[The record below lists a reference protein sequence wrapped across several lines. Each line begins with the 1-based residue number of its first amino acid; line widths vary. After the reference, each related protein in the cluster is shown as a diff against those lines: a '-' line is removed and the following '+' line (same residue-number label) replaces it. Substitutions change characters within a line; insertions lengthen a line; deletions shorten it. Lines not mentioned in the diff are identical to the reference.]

1 VNSQKRQ
8 RVVCGMSGGVDSSA
22 TAALLL
28 EQGYDVIGITLKLWP
43 QDCVNRAED
52 KCCGPQAVTD
62 ARAVCHKLDIPYYL
76 IDEAAEFQKHVIQYF
91 ADEYKA
97 GRTPNPC
104 VMCNQNLK
112 FGRLIDRADQLGA
125 EFIATGH
132 FARVVWSAAVPAADL
147 PTGGQSQKLSNQ
159 PLSDNAAAGTAAL
172 RGAQGRY
179 LLKRGRDLRKDQS
192 YFLFSLR
199 QDQLARAIFP
209 LGEKTKSDTREVAR
223 HCQLKTADKEES
235 MEICF
240 VPDNNYG
247 GFLQSA
253 NLVQKHRGE
262 ITDVHGHVLGH
273 HDGIEFYT
281 IGQRRGLGI
290 TTSKPVYVVELDV
303 ENNRVVVGDESA
315 LDRDEFTATNCN
327 WHPFD
332 KLTQPIEVTAKIRYN
347 HPGTPATVTPLENN
361 SVRVKLHTPQRA
373 VTPGQAAV
381 FYQEDLVV
389 GGGWIAR

>member
-1 VNSQKRQ
+1 
-8 RVVCGMSGGVDSSA
+8 MSGGVDSSA

-28 EQGYDVIGITLKLWP
+28 EQGYDVVGITLKLWP

-62 ARAVCHKLDIPYYL
+62 ARSVCHKLGIPYYL
-76 IDEAAEFQKHVIQYF
+76 IDEAADFQKHVIQYF

-112 FGRLIDRADQLGA
+112 FGRLIDRAEQLGA

-132 FARVVWSAAVPAADL
+132 FARIERRD
-147 PTGGQSQKLSNQ
+147 
-159 PLSDNAAAGTAAL
+159 D
-172 RGAQGRY
+172 GRV
-179 LLKRGRDLRKDQS
+179 LLKRGKDLRKDQS

-223 HCQLKTADKEES
+223 HCNLKTADKEES

-262 ITDVHGHVLGH
+262 IVDPHGHVLGH

-281 IGQRRGLGI
+281 IGQRKGLGI
-290 TTSKPVYVVELDV
+290 TTPKPVYVVELDV
-303 ENNRVVVGDESA
+303 ENNRVVVGDETA
-315 LDRDEFTATNCN
+315 LDRNEFTVERCN
-327 WHPFD
+327 WIPFATPPAQ
-332 KLTQPIEVTAKIRYN
+332 LEVTAKIRYN
-347 HPGTPATVTPLENN
+347 HPGASATVTPQPDG
-361 SVRVKLHTPQRA
+361 RAKVKLHTSQRA
-373 VTPGQAAV
+373 ITPGQAAV

-389 GGGWIAR
+389 GGGWITR

>member
-1 VNSQKRQ
+1 
-8 RVVCGMSGGVDSSA
+8 MSGGVDSSA

-62 ARAVCHKLDIPYYL
+62 ARSVCDRLGVPYYL

-125 EFIATGH
+125 DYIATGH
-132 FARVVWSAAVPAADL
+132 FARIEKSPD
-147 PTGGQSQKLSNQ
+147 GS
-159 PLSDNAAAGTAAL
+159 
-172 RGAQGRY
+172 RF

-199 QDQLARAIFP
+199 QDQLARALFP
-209 LGEKTKSDTREVAR
+209 LGEKTKSDTRAVAR
-223 HCQLKTADKEES
+223 HCNLKTADKEES

-247 GFLQSA
+247 GFLQQA

-262 ITDVHGHVLGH
+262 IVDLSGRVLGQ
-273 HDGIEFYT
+273 HDGIAFYT

-290 TTSKPVYVVELDV
+290 TTPEPVYVVELDV
-303 ENNRVVVGDESA
+303 ENNRVVVGNDSA

-327 WHPFD
+327 WIPFD
-332 KLTQPIEVTAKIRYN
+332 KLAKPVEVMAKIRYN
-347 HPGTPATVTPLENN
+347 HPGTPATVTPADHGA
-361 SVRVKLHTPQRA
+361 VKVKLHSLQRA
-373 VTPGQAAV
+373 ITPGQAAV
-381 FYQEDLVV
+381 FYQDDLVV

>member
-1 VNSQKRQ
+1 MTSEKRQ

-62 ARAVCHKLDIPYYL
+62 ARAVCHSLGIPYYL

-125 EFIATGH
+125 DFIATGH
-132 FARVVWSAAVPAADL
+132 FARIERSED
-147 PTGGQSQKLSNQ
+147 GS
-159 PLSDNAAAGTAAL
+159 
-172 RGAQGRY
+172 RH
-179 LLKRGRDLRKDQS
+179 LLKRGRDPRKDQS

-199 QDQLARAIFP
+199 QDQLARAMFP
-209 LGEKTKSDTREVAR
+209 LGEKTKSDTRAVAR
-223 HCQLKTADKEES
+223 HCNLKTADKEES

-247 GFLQSA
+247 GFLQQA
-253 NLVQKHRGE
+253 KLVQKHRGE
-262 ITDVHGHVLGH
+262 IVDLRGQVLGH

-290 TTSKPVYVVELDV
+290 TTPEPVYVVELDA
-303 ENNRVVVGDESA
+303 ENNRVVVGDGAA
-315 LDRDEFTATNCN
+315 LDRDEFTTTNCN
-327 WHPFD
+327 WIPFD
-332 KLTQPIEVTAKIRYN
+332 RIAGPIEVTAKIRYN
-347 HPGTPATVTPLENN
+347 HPGTPATVTPSDNGH
-361 SVRVKLHTPQRA
+361 VKVKLHSPQRA
-373 VTPGQAAV
+373 ITPGQAAV

-389 GGGWIAR
+389 GGGWIGRG